1 MRGATGGVAAM
12 VTVAPEAAAAV
23 GVATPTLSV
32 IGAGLGGEA
41 ATGGLGGFPAP
52 FSAPEA
58 TAMEEM
64 DLVMAPPIVLGSKP
78 LTLRFFRSKVAVPI
92 TLPLILGRRLV
103 SPGMEKKKI
112 H

>member
-12 VTVAPEAAAAV
+12 VTVAPEAAEAA
-23 GVATPTLSV
+23 PTLSV

-112 H
+112 L